1 MPIASHGESFITSN
15 RGTQGSKRF
24 KAILMTIWS
33 LTHKARTRT
42 QPSGPKMHTFSS
54 GWLQNDRNTTI
65 NNKQHFALLV
75 FKNQN
80 YEGERTLGFDS

>member
-15 RGTQGSKRF
+15 RGTQGSKSF
-24 KAILMTIWS
+24 KAIPMTIWS
-33 LTHKARTRT
+33 LKGKARTRT
-42 QPSGPKMHTFSS
+42 QNSDPKMHTLSS
-54 GWLQNDRNTTI
+54 GWLQNDWNTTI

-80 YEGERTLGFDS
+80 YNGERILGFDS